1 MLTQR
6 GPSADSHALSW
17 EELHVLGCTA
27 TAAGERDTPP
37 QILTC
42 WYYAERK
49 CCLDRREDGICV
61 PPSVHLGPEK
71 QPVGH
76 LSYRAISPNTYHTRE
91 KANGWAVSHVTR
103 THGQGLANTHVTIRL
118 LFTHMWINVN
128 PYGRV
133 FDWIYRLHMEHMARL
148 FLKYD

>member
-1 MLTQR
+1 MR
-6 GPSADSHALSW
+6 SPEKSW
-17 EELHVLGCTA
+17 TFWAVLG

-37 QILTC
+37 LILTC

-49 CCLDRREDGICV
+49 CCLDRREDGVCV

-76 LSYRAISPNTYHTRE
+76 LSYRAISPNTHHTRE
-91 KANGWAVSHVTR
+91 KANGWAVSHVTQ

-133 FDWIYRLHMEHMARL
+133 FD
-148 FLKYD
+148 